1 MARQNA
7 VDKAGTTGTTSDR
20 LTQIG
25 EANIFG
31 KVSFDEE
38 GNKTTLHYKSI
49 EFDIEIE
56 ESFFTK
62 QNMKRLR

>member
-1 MARQNA
+1 MEASDLTYFG
-7 VDKAGTTGTTSDR
+7 DKLLPATMVM
-20 LTQIG
+20 IPI
-25 EANIFG
+25 E
-31 KVSFDEE
+31 EE

>member
-1 MARQNA
+1 M
-7 VDKAGTTGTTSDR
+7 VMTP
-20 LTQIG
+20 I
-25 EANIFG
+25 E
-31 KVSFDEE
+31 EE